1 MTVVCY
7 WLYTVYYSI
16 YNTCHCSDLTHVSI
30 GPYMGQVPPSS
41 LSLGA
46 LSVTITFC
54 QSLLVTLTAVI
65 FTFTTLCFTSTGW
78 NHRSQSPLF
87 ALWPLTYQCG
97 DSTSHWCPRS
107 PGSQS
112 RVTSVRQ
119 LWLLISCVMSL
130 GKCPRLCVCVCVQNN
145 AKAKAILSVACSALQ
160 LTLWL
165 LRGYN
170 TAHKIWFA
178 FSYFHNFCNRFSLTL
193 SCSYHFTNCFWDVEG
208 YTWGQ
213 NCVGASRFCCES
225 KLNVTFCKCGWTPL

>member
-112 RVTSVRQ
+112 RVTSIRQ

-130 GKCPRLCVCVCVQNN
+130 GKCPRLCVCVCVWKTMLKLKPYYQWP
-145 AKAKAILSVACSALQ
+145 ALLSSLHFGCCAATIQ
-160 LTLWL
+160 LTKYGL
-165 LRGYN
+165 LFHISTTFAIVLVWPCRAV
-170 TAHKIWFA
+170 TISQIAFETLKATREDKIV
-178 FSYFHNFCNRFSLTL
+178 LVL
-193 SCSYHFTNCFWDVEG
+193 
-208 YTWGQ
+208 
-213 NCVGASRFCCES
+213 VGSAVKVS
-225 KLNVTFCKCGWTPL
+225 